1 MVREGHSKHVGD
13 VFSAWLPFLQASQ
26 EDAADVEAW
35 YPAGQ
40 AVHAVEPLV
49 SVNWPGMHCRHS
61 EEPLRLE

>member
-1 MVREGHSKHVGD
+1 MPV
-13 VFSAWLPFLQASQ
+13 LQASQ

-49 SVNWPGMHCRHS
+49 SVNRPGMHCRHS
-61 EEPLRLE
+61 EEPVRLE

>member
-1 MVREGHSKHVGD
+1 MPVV
-13 VFSAWLPFLQASQ
+13 QASQ

-40 AVHAVEPLV
+40 AVHVVEPLI
-49 SVNWPGMHCRHS
+49 SVNRPGMHWRHS